1 MVALAVPA
9 SAATFTVNTT
19 NDGSGVCTTDPA
31 TNGVCTL
38 RAAIQAAV
46 TLGVSNTIVV
56 PAGTYILSQA
66 GACPFLG
73 RLTTTLCP
81 TGDMTIIGAGAE
93 QTVIDGNGQ
102 GQVFVVT
109 GAGTSV
115 ALNGI
120 TIRNGHSSVLAF
132 GGGIYNSAVLSLTDA
147 VILGNAANT
156 GGGIYNDQGTLTLI
170 NCTVLGNSS
179 IDEGA
184 GMVNDRGTVLF
195 TNGTMSRGNGGQLG
209 CTITSASG
217 FSA

>member
-1 MVALAVPA
+1 
-9 SAATFTVNTT
+9 
-19 NDGSGVCTTDPA
+19 
-31 TNGVCTL
+31 
-38 RAAIQAAV
+38 
-46 TLGVSNTIVV
+46 
-56 PAGTYILSQA
+56 
-66 GACPFLG
+66 
-73 RLTTTLCP
+73 
-81 TGDMTIIGAGAE
+81 MTIIGAGAE